1 MGPLKNLPLA
11 FSTLPFKEFPLNPID
26 LLSPDQYT
34 LVYNVLS
41 FGTAVMFGAFVYF
54 RTQMKEVNEKY
65 RSAIA
70 VSAVVVGI
78 AGYHYYRIWSDFGE
92 MKMNEGY
99 RYADWL
105 ITVPLLIIELLVVLG
120 VSGETR
126 KRLMKSLLP
135 ATVLMIGLG
144 YPGEISADSGT
155 KWLFWV
161 LAMIPFAF
169 ILWTLYG
176 QLKAAATRETP
187 AVAAAI
193 KNATYVLLI
202 TWLVY
207 PIAYLF
213 PVFDASSG
221 TLETLRQVG
230 YTFADITAKGL
241 YGLMIVGIA
250 KARSSAN

>member
-1 MGPLKNLPLA
+1 M
-11 FSTLPFKEFPLNPID
+11 NPID

-34 LVYNVLS
+34 LVYNLLS

-54 RTQMKEVNEKY
+54 LTQMKAVKDQY
-65 RSAIA
+65 RSAVS

-105 ITVPLLIIELLVVLG
+105 ITVPLLIIELLIVLG
-120 VSGETR
+120 VSAELR
-126 KRLMKSLLP
+126 KKLMASLIP

-144 YPGEISADSGT
+144 YPGEIAESSGT
-155 KWLFWV
+155 KWTFWV
-161 LAMIPFAF
+161 LAMIPFAY

-176 QLKAAATRETP
+176 QLQAASKRETP
-187 AVAAAI
+187 AVAKAI
-193 KNATYVLLI
+193 KNATVVLLA
-202 TWLVY
+202 TWMVY

-213 PVFDASSG
+213 PVFDADSG

-241 YGLMIVGIA
+241 YGLMVIGIA
-250 KARSSAN
+250 KARSAENA

>member
-1 MGPLKNLPLA
+1 M
-11 FSTLPFKEFPLNPID
+11 NPVE
-26 LLSPDQYT
+26 LLSRDQYT

-54 RTQMKEVNEKY
+54 LTQMKAVKEQY
-65 RSAIA
+65 RSAVS

-78 AGYHYYRIWSDFGE
+78 AGYHYFRIWSDFGE

-105 ITVPLLIIELLVVLG
+105 ITVPLLIIELLIVLG
-120 VSGETR
+120 VSADLR

-144 YPGEISADSGT
+144 YPGEVASASGT

-161 LAMIPFAF
+161 LAMIPFVF

-176 QLKAAATRETP
+176 QLQAAATRETP
-187 AVAAAI
+187 EVAAAI
-193 KNATYVLLI
+193 KNATYVLLA

-213 PVFDASSG
+213 PVFDANSG

-241 YGLMIVGIA
+241 YGLMVVGIA
-250 KARSSAN
+250 KARSNAES

>member
-1 MGPLKNLPLA
+1 M
-11 FSTLPFKEFPLNPID
+11 NPID

-54 RTQMKEVNEKY
+54 LTQMKTVKDQY
-65 RSAIA
+65 RSAVS

-78 AGYHYYRIWSDFGE
+78 AGYHYFRIWSDFGE

-105 ITVPLLIIELLVVLG
+105 ITVPLLIIELLIVLG
-120 VSGETR
+120 VSTELR
-126 KRLMKSLLP
+126 KKLMTGLLP

-144 YPGEISADSGT
+144 YPGEVSSSTGT
-155 KWLFWV
+155 KWLFWF
-161 LAMIPFAF
+161 LAMVPFVY
-169 ILWTLYG
+169 ILRTLYG
-176 QLKAAATRETP
+176 QLKSAAERETP
-187 AVAAAI
+187 AVSAAI
-193 KNATYVLLI
+193 RNATIVLLG
-202 TWLVY
+202 TWTVY
-207 PIAYLF
+207 PLAYLF
-213 PVFDASSG
+213 PVFDGDSG
-221 TLETLRQVG
+221 TLETLRQVA

-250 KARSSAN
+250 KARSASDA

>member
-1 MGPLKNLPLA
+1 M
-11 FSTLPFKEFPLNPID
+11 NPID

-54 RTQMKEVNEKY
+54 LTQMKTVKDQY
-65 RSAIA
+65 RSAVS

-78 AGYHYYRIWSDFGE
+78 AGYHYFRIWSDFGE

-105 ITVPLLIIELLVVLG
+105 ITVPLLIIELLIVLG
-120 VSGETR
+120 VSTELR
-126 KRLMKSLLP
+126 KKLMTGLLP

-144 YPGEISADSGT
+144 YPGEVSSSTGT
-155 KWLFWV
+155 KWLFWI
-161 LAMIPFAF
+161 LAMVPFVY
-169 ILWTLYG
+169 ILRTLYG
-176 QLKAAATRETP
+176 QLKSAAERETP
-187 AVAAAI
+187 AVSAAI
-193 KNATYVLLI
+193 RNATIVLLG
-202 TWLVY
+202 TWMVY
-207 PIAYLF
+207 PLAYLF
-213 PVFDASSG
+213 PVFDGDSG
-221 TLETLRQVG
+221 TLETLRQVA

-250 KARSSAN
+250 KARSASDA

>member
-1 MGPLKNLPLA
+1 
-11 FSTLPFKEFPLNPID
+11 
-26 LLSPDQYT
+26 
-34 LVYNVLS
+34 
-41 FGTAVMFGAFVYF
+41 
-54 RTQMKEVNEKY
+54 
-65 RSAIA
+65 
-70 VSAVVVGI
+70 
-78 AGYHYYRIWSDFGE
+78 
-92 MKMNEGY
+92 
-99 RYADWL
+99 
-105 ITVPLLIIELLVVLG
+105 
-120 VSGETR
+120 
-126 KRLMKSLLP
+126 
-135 ATVLMIGLG
+135 
-144 YPGEISADSGT
+144 
-155 KWLFWV
+155 
-161 LAMIPFAF
+161 MIPFAF

-213 PVFDASSG
+213 PVFDSSSG

>member
-1 MGPLKNLPLA
+1 M
-11 FSTLPFKEFPLNPID
+11 NPID

-34 LVYNVLS
+34 LVYNLLS

-54 RTQMKEVNEKY
+54 LTQMKAVKDQY
-65 RSAIA
+65 RSAVS

-105 ITVPLLIIELLVVLG
+105 ITVPLLIIELLIVLG
-120 VSGETR
+120 VSSELR
-126 KRLMKSLLP
+126 KKLMASLIP

-144 YPGEISADSGT
+144 YPGEIAESSGT

-161 LAMIPFAF
+161 LAMIPFAY

-176 QLKAAATRETP
+176 QLQAASKRETP
-187 AVAAAI
+187 AVAKAI
-193 KNATYVLLI
+193 KNATVVLLA
-202 TWLVY
+202 TWMVY

-213 PVFDASSG
+213 PVFDADSG

-241 YGLMIVGIA
+241 YGLMVIGIA
-250 KARSSAN
+250 KARSTENA

>member
-1 MGPLKNLPLA
+1 M
-11 FSTLPFKEFPLNPID
+11 NPID

-34 LVYNVLS
+34 LVYNLLS

-54 RTQMKEVNEKY
+54 LTQMKAVKDQY
-65 RSAIA
+65 RSAVS

-105 ITVPLLIIELLVVLG
+105 ITVPLLVIELLIVLG
-120 VSGETR
+120 VSAELR
-126 KRLMKSLLP
+126 KKLMASLIP

-144 YPGEISADSGT
+144 YPGEIAESSGT

-161 LAMIPFAF
+161 LAMIPFAY

-176 QLKAAATRETP
+176 QLQAASKRETP
-187 AVAAAI
+187 AVAKAI
-193 KNATYVLLI
+193 KNATVVLLA
-202 TWLVY
+202 TWMVY

-213 PVFDASSG
+213 PVFDADSG

-241 YGLMIVGIA
+241 YGLMVIGIA
-250 KARSSAN
+250 KARSTENA

>member
-1 MGPLKNLPLA
+1 M
-11 FSTLPFKEFPLNPID
+11 NPID

-34 LVYNVLS
+34 LVYNLLS

-54 RTQMKEVNEKY
+54 LTQMKAVKDQY
-65 RSAIA
+65 RSAVS

-105 ITVPLLIIELLVVLG
+105 ITVPLLIVELLIVLG
-120 VSGETR
+120 VSSELR
-126 KRLMKSLLP
+126 KKLMASLIP

-144 YPGEISADSGT
+144 YPGEIAESSGT

-161 LAMIPFAF
+161 LAMIPFAY

-176 QLKAAATRETP
+176 QLQAASKRETP
-187 AVAAAI
+187 AVAKAI
-193 KNATYVLLI
+193 KNATVVLLA
-202 TWLVY
+202 TWMVY

-213 PVFDASSG
+213 PVFDADSG

-241 YGLMIVGIA
+241 YGLMVIGIA
-250 KARSSAN
+250 KARSAENA

>member
-1 MGPLKNLPLA
+1 V
-11 FSTLPFKEFPLNPID
+11 NPID

-54 RTQMKEVNEKY
+54 LTQMKTVKDQY
-65 RSAIA
+65 RSAVS

-78 AGYHYYRIWSDFGE
+78 AGYHYFRIWSDFGE

-105 ITVPLLIIELLVVLG
+105 ITVPLLIIELLIVLG
-120 VSGETR
+120 VSTELR
-126 KRLMKSLLP
+126 KKLMTGLLP

-144 YPGEISADSGT
+144 YPGELSSSTGT
-155 KWLFWV
+155 KWLFWF
-161 LAMIPFAF
+161 LAMVPFVY
-169 ILWTLYG
+169 ILRTLYG
-176 QLKAAATRETP
+176 QLKSAAERETP
-187 AVAAAI
+187 AVSAAI
-193 KNATYVLLI
+193 RNATFVLLG
-202 TWLVY
+202 TWMVY

-213 PVFDASSG
+213 PVFDGDSG
-221 TLETLRQVG
+221 TLETLRQVA
-230 YTFADITAKGL
+230 YTFADITSKGL

-250 KARSSAN
+250 KARSASDA

>member
-1 MGPLKNLPLA
+1 M
-11 FSTLPFKEFPLNPID
+11 NPID

-54 RTQMKEVNEKY
+54 LTQMKTVKDQY
-65 RSAIA
+65 RSAVS

-78 AGYHYYRIWSDFGE
+78 AGYHYFRIWSDFGE

-105 ITVPLLIIELLVVLG
+105 ITVPLLIIELLIVLG
-120 VSGETR
+120 VSTELR
-126 KRLMKSLLP
+126 KKLMTGLLP

-144 YPGEISADSGT
+144 YPGEVSSSTGT
-155 KWLFWV
+155 KWLFWF
-161 LAMIPFAF
+161 LAMVPFVYV
-169 ILWTLYG
+169 LRPLYG
-176 QLKAAATRETP
+176 QLKSAAERETP
-187 AVAAAI
+187 AVSAAI
-193 KNATYVLLI
+193 RNATIVLLG
-202 TWLVY
+202 TWMVY
-207 PIAYLF
+207 PLAYLF
-213 PVFDASSG
+213 PVFDGDSG
-221 TLETLRQVG
+221 TLETLRQVA

-250 KARSSAN
+250 KARSASDA

>member
-1 MGPLKNLPLA
+1 M
-11 FSTLPFKEFPLNPID
+11 NPID

-54 RTQMKEVNEKY
+54 LTQMKTVKDQY
-65 RSAIA
+65 RSAVS

-78 AGYHYYRIWSDFGE
+78 AGYHYFRIWSDFGE

-105 ITVPLLIIELLVVLG
+105 ITVPLLIVELLIVLG
-120 VSGETR
+120 VSADLR
-126 KRLMKSLLP
+126 KKLMTGLLP

-144 YPGEISADSGT
+144 YPGEVSSSTGT
-155 KWLFWV
+155 KWLFWF
-161 LAMIPFAF
+161 LAMIPFVY
-169 ILWTLYG
+169 ILRTLYG
-176 QLKAAATRETP
+176 QLKSAAERETP
-187 AVAAAI
+187 AVSAAI
-193 KNATYVLLI
+193 RNATIVLLG
-202 TWLVY
+202 TWMVY
-207 PIAYLF
+207 PLAYLF
-213 PVFDASSG
+213 PVFDGDSG
-221 TLETLRQVG
+221 TLETLRQVA

-250 KARSSAN
+250 KARSASDA

>member
-1 MGPLKNLPLA
+1 MH
-11 FSTLPFKEFPLNPID
+11 SID

-34 LVYNVLS
+34 LVYNLLS

-54 RTQMKEVNEKY
+54 LTQMKAVKEQY
-65 RSAIA
+65 RSAVS

-105 ITVPLLIIELLVVLG
+105 ITVPLLIVELLIVLG
-120 VSGETR
+120 VSPELR
-126 KRLMKSLLP
+126 KKLMTSLIP

-144 YPGEISADSGT
+144 YPGEVADGAGT

-161 LAMIPFAF
+161 LAMVPFAY
-169 ILWTLYG
+169 ILWTLYA
-176 QLKAAATRETP
+176 QLQAASTRETP
-187 AVAAAI
+187 AVAKAI
-193 KNATYVLLI
+193 KNATVVLLA
-202 TWLVY
+202 TWMVY

-213 PVFDASSG
+213 PVFDANSG

-241 YGLMIVGIA
+241 YGLMVIGIA
-250 KARSSAN
+250 KARSAEST